1 MEKVS
6 IINTFKED
14 VLKGFSDHQK
24 SISPKYFY
32 DDEGS
37 KIFQQIMSMPEYYLT
52 RAEFEILEKYKDEI
66 FGDIKGKDS
75 YFALIELGAGDG
87 QKTNLLLKEFLQQN
101 ADFKYVPVDIS
112 EEALNDLVS
121 KVVNEMPQLNV
132 TGIAGD
138 YFDVL
143 ADLNFCESCR
153 KVILFLG
160 SNIGNYNPSETIGFF
175 LELSKGLN
183 PGDMILTGFDLIK
196 DPRIILNAY
205 NDASGITREFNLNL
219 LRRMNTELGA
229 NFNID
234 NFIHHPVYD
243 PRKASANSYLI
254 STVKQKVYFE
264 SLKRSFDFEQWEAI
278 YTEESRKFSLNEISE
293 IASQTGFELQKN
305 YMDSKNYFADSLWV
319 KK

>member
-153 KVILFLG
+153 KVILF
-160 SNIGNYNPSETIGFF
+160 P
-175 LELSKGLN
+175 
-183 PGDMILTGFDLIK
+183 
-196 DPRIILNAY
+196 
-205 NDASGITREFNLNL
+205 
-219 LRRMNTELGA
+219 
-229 NFNID
+229 
-234 NFIHHPVYD
+234 
-243 PRKASANSYLI
+243 
-254 STVKQKVYFE
+254 
-264 SLKRSFDFEQWEAI
+264 
-278 YTEESRKFSLNEISE
+278 
-293 IASQTGFELQKN
+293 
-305 YMDSKNYFADSLWV
+305 WV
-319 KK
+319 EYWKL